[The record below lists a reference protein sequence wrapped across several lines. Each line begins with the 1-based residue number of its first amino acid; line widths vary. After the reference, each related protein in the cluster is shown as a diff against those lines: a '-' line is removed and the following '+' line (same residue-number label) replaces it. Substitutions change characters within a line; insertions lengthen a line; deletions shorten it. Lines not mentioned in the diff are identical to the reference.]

1 LLSDAAVLDSRIEQ
15 MLVKLEQLRMG
26 RTGDCLWGTAELTPD
41 PDVLKEVAWLHEM
54 QIALEEVA
62 AVVPVGATLILVDEE
77 RWGGGQALRG
87 RRTLPFLERDG
98 LYWGLPP
105 DSATAISELERLRMF
120 GAQYLVFM
128 RPSFWWLDY
137 YGAFRD
143 HLRRYA
149 SLASSELV
157 RVIALT

>member
-1 LLSDAAVLDSRIEQ
+1 MLAKLQHLRSDISQGTL
-15 MLVKLEQLRMG
+15 
-26 RTGDCLWGTAELTPD
+26 TGTADLTPD
-41 PDVLKEVAWLHEM
+41 PEVLKEVPWLYEM
-54 QIALEEVA
+54 QIALEQIA
-62 AVVPVGATLILVDEE
+62 AVVPPGATLILVDED

-105 DSATAISELERLRMF
+105 DSATAISELERLRTL

-137 YGAFRD
+137 YHAFRD
-143 HLRRYA
+143 HLRRYPT
-149 SLASSELV
+149 LASTDLI
-157 RVIALT
+157 RVLSLS